1 MLDCEHKFFFVK
13 IHTVGIFITTRSQ
26 LPVNGCSARLAL
38 QRVKGFVD
46 IWLMVARSVFRDQEA
61 ERRDG
66 SQIACLFHYFLVEV
80 SQTDLCQEVGI
91 TDK

>member
-1 MLDCEHKFFFVK
+1 
-13 IHTVGIFITTRSQ
+13 
-26 LPVNGCSARLAL
+26 LAL
-38 QRVKGFVD
+38 QRVKGFVG
-46 IWLMVARSVFRDQEA
+46 IWLMVARCVFRDQEA

-66 SQIACLFHYFLVEV
+66 SQIACLFKKKMVWGCLFHYFLMEV